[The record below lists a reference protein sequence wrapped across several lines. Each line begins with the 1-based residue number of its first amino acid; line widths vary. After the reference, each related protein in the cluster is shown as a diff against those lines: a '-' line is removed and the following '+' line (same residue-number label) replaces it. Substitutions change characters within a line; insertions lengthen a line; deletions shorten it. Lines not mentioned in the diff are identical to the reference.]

1 MDAITK
7 PEASVSDKIAELEQA
22 TNKELAAEVT
32 PEAPKAEEVKSEA
45 PADEAGQAF
54 KDLQEKKGFKSAEDL
69 ARAYKALESR
79 STKAEQSNRALEE
92 QLQSVQK
99 MREAGQLSS
108 EQDQALQVL
117 ETTIE
122 KVLSKRLR
130 PIEDSIG
137 IQKVDRM
144 IADFQAVE
152 PGFKGAIVD
161 EVLDYMVDHKGV
173 PLEDA
178 YKIKAFESV
187 RTSAKKS
194 EAVKARETEVSKA
207 FVESADTAKS
217 GKEIDYSKL
226 SLSELEEIIPAVGQY
241 IDSKGKM
248 RQS

>member
-7 PEASVSDKIAELEQA
+7 PEASVDQKLEQLEQA

-45 PADEAGQAF
+45 PTDEVGQAF
-54 KDLQEKKGFKSAEDL
+54 KDLQEKKGFKSTEDL

-92 QLQSVQK
+92 QLSSVQK

-117 ETTIE
+117 ESTIE

-144 IADFQAVE
+144 IADFQTQR
-152 PGFKGAIVD
+152 PDFKGAIVD
-161 EVLDYMVDHKGV
+161 EVLDYMVDHKGISM
-173 PLEDA
+173 EDA
-178 YKIKAFESV
+178 YKIKAFDSV
-187 RTSAKKS
+187 STSAKKS
-194 EAVKARETEVSKA
+194 EAVRTRETEVSKA
-207 FVESADTAKS
+207 FVESANTAKS

-226 SLSELEEIIPAVGQY
+226 SLEELEEIIPAAGQY
-241 IDSKGKM
+241 IDSKGKL
-248 RQS
+248 RS

>member
-1 MDAITK
+1 MEPTTK
-7 PEASVSDKIAELEQA
+7 EPVASVDDKIAQLEQA
-22 TNKELAAEVT
+22 TNKELAGEVT
-32 PEAPKAEEVKSEA
+32 PEAPKAEEKVETA
-45 PADEAGQAF
+45 PTEEVGQAF

-79 STKAEQSNRALEE
+79 STKAEQSNRTLEE

-99 MREAGQLSS
+99 MREAGELTSD
-108 EQDQALQVL
+108 QDKALQVL
-117 ETTIE
+117 ESTIE
-122 KVLSKRLR
+122 KVLSKKMR
-130 PIEDSIG
+130 PIEDAIG

-144 IADFQAVE
+144 IEDFQAVE

-187 RTSAKKS
+187 RSSAKKS
-194 EAVKARETEVSKA
+194 EAVKTRETEVSKA
-207 FVESADTAKS
+207 FVESANTAKS

-226 SLSELEEIIPAVGQY
+226 SLEELEEIIPAAGQY
-241 IDSKGKM
+241 IDSKGKL
-248 RQS
+248 RS